1 MLIKTLFKIPD
12 AVFNPAAEEIAT
24 IDWIN
29 FNIDSVRGNRP
40 EFKNCLTIPIRGVR
54 GVNLRENCNRSH
66 AENLTITECYD
77 KPKFIVIYPSTF
89 TLAEW
94 ISKELGGLVL
104 GKIMIVNLLPHGKIP
119 IHCDSMSPGDYST
132 VYSRFHIPF
141 KTNEKVLF
149 YGDDS
154 YDFPEHVPYGML
166 SQLNNMAQH
175 RVENHSEEGRV
186 HVIIDV
192 ALPGGNYIF

>member
-12 AVFNPAAEEIAT
+12 DVFNPAAEEIAT
-24 IDWIN
+24 IDWEN
-29 FNIDSVRGNRP
+29 FNIDSVRGKRP

-54 GVNLRENCNRSH
+54 GVNLAGNNARSH
-66 AENLTITECYD
+66 EENLTITECYN
-77 KPKFIVIYPSTF
+77 KPKFIAKYHSTF

-154 YDFPEHVPYGML
+154 YDFPEHVPYGTL

-186 HVIIDV
+186 HVIIDI
-192 ALPGGNYIF
+192 ALPDGNYIF